1 MWPQWVFN
9 FACVTSEELLITV
22 PASSI
27 YSGSWISREQNHRQ
41 IENLIMQLVLWLL
54 GFFGFFFLL
63 SAFLKYYISFKKTIS
78 SNGRVHWV
86 IYLQFDK
93 TSKNPLAGE
102 KEAWEENSSAV
113 KPLGM
118 GDVGMGGF
126 FAILFTGGLF
136 FSFGFPGSESD
147 GRTFLPHSLNEE
159 KQSLSKHHLILD

>member
-1 MWPQWVFN
+1 MV
-9 FACVTSEELLITV
+9 
-22 PASSI
+22 
-27 YSGSWISREQNHRQ
+27 
-41 IENLIMQLVLWLL
+41 
-54 GFFGFFFLL
+54 FFFLL